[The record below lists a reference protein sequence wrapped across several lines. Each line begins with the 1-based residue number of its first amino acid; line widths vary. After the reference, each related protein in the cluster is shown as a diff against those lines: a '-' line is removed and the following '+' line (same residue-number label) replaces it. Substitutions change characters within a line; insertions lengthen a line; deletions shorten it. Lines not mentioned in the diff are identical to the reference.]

1 MTQRMPLFLCFLV
14 ALPSLAT
21 AAGWNLREGDR
32 PFDNAELA
40 ALPGQS
46 YRFYDD
52 GRSDYGNEGNY
63 SYTYSAANGGG
74 TAWGHY
80 HIAEDGSVC
89 VTFEN
94 GRSRCDLY
102 VRNEGRIVLI
112 TETGE
117 RYPVRP

>member
-1 MTQRMPLFLCFLV
+1 MTQRMPLFLCFIV
-14 ALPSLAT
+14 VLPLS
-21 AAGWNLREGDR
+21 AAAADWGLRQGDR
-32 PFDNAELA
+32 PFDKVELA

-46 YRFYDD
+46 FVFYDD
-52 GRSDYGNEGNY
+52 GRADYGNGGDY
-63 SYTYSAANGGG
+63 SYTYAAANGGG

-80 HIAEDGSVC
+80 RIAEDGSVC
-89 VTFEN
+89 VRFEN

-102 VRNEGRIVLI
+102 VRNDGRIVLI